1 MNTLPDAIIDCEECS
16 KCCSAR
22 AFLMRG
28 DDVDFFEH
36 KHLLSEEEDATP
48 YWKANAAFTGYVLD
62 RPDGKCAYLED
73 GKCSVYDKRPLTC
86 RAFSCVDLVLRIT
99 QYTEEQRERVK
110 EIIDSE
116 VYAEGKRR
124 LL

>member
-16 KCCSAR
+16 TCCS
-22 AFLMRG
+22 
-28 DDVDFFEH
+28 
-36 KHLLSEEEDATP
+36 T
-48 YWKANAAFTGYVLD
+48 
-62 RPDGKCAYLED
+62 
-73 GKCSVYDKRPLTC
+73 